1 MELVDML
8 SSFFKRNRGSS
19 PLFGKNMWTLISGQL
34 ISYIFEY
41 LIFKLFK
48 DKFSNK
54 NMSLAQIT
62 FGWLFQE
69 HVREDFN
76 MTGGKRFM
84 LKKDFRNRFITQS
97 VKVIRNVIFWVHTI
111 TTIELGTWLIM
122 LAALFYLIYLELIT
136 KQKTEY
142 VFTEHFIFIIL
153 LFIITQGCKIY
164 GLFDIYFITR
174 PFVILIIKL
183 YIIFIILWFNY
194 LFYLVIIKI
203 SKTLSLTI
211 RLCINK
217 INFLLVFFLIIS
229 FLLIATI
236 SQENINNEN
245 FFHEL
250 TLRTF
255 CFNYFFIEFLK

>member
-1 MELVDML
+1 ML
-8 SSFFKRNRGSS
+8 
-19 PLFGKNMWTLISGQL
+19 TLISGQL

-48 DKFSNK
+48 NKFSNK

-69 HVREDFN
+69 HVREDLN

-97 VKVIRNVIFWVHTI
+97 VKIIRNIIFWVHAV
-111 TTIELGTWLIM
+111 TTIELGTWLII
-122 LAALFYLIYLELIT
+122 LAILFYLIYLELIT
-136 KQKTEY
+136 KQKTKY

-153 LFIITQGCKIY
+153 LFMMTQGCKIY
-164 GLFDIYFITR
+164 GLFDVFFITR
-174 PFVILIIKL
+174 PFFVILNTF
-183 YIIFIILWFNY
+183 YILFIVLWFNY
-194 LFYLVIIKI
+194 LFYLVIIQI
-203 SKTLSLTI
+203 SKTLSLII

-217 INFLLVFFLIIS
+217 INFFLVFFLMVS
-229 FLLIATI
+229 FLLVAVI

-250 TLRTF
+250 TLRTL
-255 CFNYFFIEFLK
+255 CFNYFFLELS

>member
-1 MELVDML
+1 ML
-8 SSFFKRNRGSS
+8 
-19 PLFGKNMWTLISGQL
+19 TLISGQL

-48 DKFSNK
+48 NKFSNK

-69 HVREDFN
+69 HVKEELN

-84 LKKDFRNRFITQS
+84 LKKDFRNRFVTQS
-97 VKVIRNVIFWVHTI
+97 VKIIRNIIFWVHVI
-111 TTIELGTWLIM
+111 TTIELGTWLII
-122 LAALFYLIYLELIT
+122 LAILFYLIYFELIT

-164 GLFDIYFITR
+164 GLFDVLFITR
-174 PFVILIIKL
+174 PFFVIINIL

-194 LFYLVIIKI
+194 LFYLIIIQI
-203 SKTLSLTI
+203 SKTLSLII

-217 INFLLVFFLIIS
+217 INFFLVFFLIIC
-229 FLLIATI
+229 FLFVAVI

-255 CFNYFFIEFLK
+255 CFNYFFIELS